1 VHEGRLEREGVGLHY
16 LEWRP
21 AGPPREPSLLL
32 LHGLSSNA
40 RIWERMAALLPGRRI
55 VALDQR
61 SHGLSDRPDSGH
73 TLDDVTA
80 DAAHAIRELGLGR
93 PLVVGHSWGAAVAL
107 ALASAQPELAGGLV
121 VVDGGTS
128 SFSRFM
134 TWEDA
139 AARMQPPLPTY
150 RDAEEAAA
158 ARAADLEQAWADD
171 LMAFVR
177 AGLVEVPTEGF
188 TSTLTAAAR
197 LEILRDLY
205 DFQPELLFAEVQ
217 GPILLAMAGQTW
229 PGAPPEFAE
238 RRRRSAEEVLELRPD
253 AQLRWYDSRHDVPLI
268 RPLELAADV
277 ELALDEVDGFIAIGA
292 DGKVTVYSGK
302 VDLGTGVRTA
312 LAQLVR
318 PAELAA
324 DVERTAIATA
334 FRAVARDAGALAA
347 NPALDW
353 RRPAHG
359 DGDGWDARQLL
370 AHLSSTQ
377 AALPAI
383 IAASPPPPQ
392 GDGAGGDGRPAFDP
406 NRWNESQQRRRA
418 ERRPSELAYELV
430 RGAEGVHAALMDA
443 DLAAETGL
451 GRFAGLPL
459 GEGMEAMLRHQR
471 AHLADLGSA
480 LS

>member
-1 VHEGRLEREGVGLHY
+1 MHEGRLEREGVGLHY

-268 RPLELAADV
+268 RP
-277 ELALDEVDGFIAIGA
+277 
-292 DGKVTVYSGK
+292 
-302 VDLGTGVRTA
+302 
-312 LAQLVR
+312 
-318 PAELAA
+318 AELAA